1 MCYCSW
7 RISLDLLDL
16 HQEAF
21 ELWCVSVGI
30 DHRWR
35 EQIGGRAVVLGTR
48 VGKPFETPVNGYADL
63 EGLFPGD
70 GHLPDAFGDHSLA
83 KVAAAG
89 ARNLDLIAASDL
101 QLCSQLLRY
110 LHEGLRNK
118 LHVHGIVFG
127 P

>member
-1 MCYCSW
+1 MCCCSW

-30 DHRWR
+30 DHRGR
-35 EQIGGRAVVLGTR
+35 EQVGGRPIALR
-48 VGKPFETPVNGYADL
+48 APIGKPFETPVNRYTDL
-63 EGLFPGD
+63 EGLFPCD

-83 KVAAAG
+83 KVAAPG
-89 ARNLDLIAASDL
+89 ARNLDLIAAFDL
-101 QLCSQLLRY
+101 QLCRQLLRY

-118 LHVHGIVFG
+118 L
-127 P
+127 